1 MAGSLTESRNPATMD
16 IDTKS
21 TLEIL
26 ELINAEDA
34 RVIGAVRAELPN
46 IARAVDVV
54 VERLSHGGRLIY
66 MGAGTSGRLGVL
78 DAAECP
84 PTYNT
89 PPDLVRGVIAGGVPA
104 LYSSI
109 EGLEDVPAL
118 GEAAIME
125 AGASNR
131 DVVVGLAAS
140 GRTPFVLGAV
150 KKARELGA
158 ATIGVTCNRPSPLV
172 ELVDI
177 AIVPRVGP
185 EVVAGST
192 RMKAGTA
199 QKLVLNMIS
208 TASMIRLGKVYS
220 NLMVDLKP
228 TNTKLRA
235 RARRMIQ
242 IVAGVSAEEAA
253 RALKEAD
260 DEVKVALVMLL
271 GHTDAHQ
278 ARERLRQ
285 AQGVVRRAISGRN
298 VKR

>member
-1 MAGSLTESRNPATMD
+1 MD

-34 RVIGAVRAELPN
+34 MVIGAVRAELPN

-66 MGAGTSGRLGVL
+66 VGAGTSGRLGVL

-89 PPDLVRGVIAGGVPA
+89 PPDLVWGIIAGGVPA

-118 GEAAIME
+118 GEAAVME
-125 AGASNR
+125 AGVSSR
-131 DVVVGLAAS
+131 DAVVGLAAS

-158 ATIGVTCNRPSPLV
+158 ATIGIACNRPSPLV

-208 TASMIRLGKVYS
+208 TATMIRLGKVYS

-242 IVAGVSAEEAA
+242 IVAGVSAEDAA

-260 DEVKVALVMLL
+260 NEVKVALVMLL

-285 AQGVVRRAISGRN
+285 ARGVVRRAISGGN

>member
-1 MAGSLTESRNPATMD
+1 MES
-16 IDTKS
+16 
-21 TLEIL
+21 
-26 ELINAEDA
+26 
-34 RVIGAVRAELPN
+34 
-46 IARAVDVV
+46 
-54 VERLSHGGRLIY
+54 
-66 MGAGTSGRLGVL
+66 
-78 DAAECP
+78 
-84 PTYNT
+84 
-89 PPDLVRGVIAGGVPA
+89 
-104 LYSSI
+104 
-109 EGLEDVPAL
+109 
-118 GEAAIME
+118 
-125 AGASNR
+125 
-131 DVVVGLAAS
+131 
-140 GRTPFVLGAV
+140 
-150 KKARELGA
+150 
-158 ATIGVTCNRPSPLV
+158 
-172 ELVDI
+172 VDI

-208 TASMIRLGKVYS
+208 TATMIRLGKVYS

-242 IVAGVSAEEAA
+242 IVAGVSAEDAA

-285 AQGVVRRAISGRN
+285 AQGVVRRAIER
-298 VKR
+298 